1 MRKYVGEV
9 SHSANEWLLLFNLL
23 DFTDEPPLRPE
34 VVELVESVSI
44 GAAPRGGLRAQL
56 TPLESMRVA
65 FAKARAPPPDWDTL
79 CKVSAA
85 PPKPALL
92 GCLCKGQSVTAFWKA
107 VLACNISDLDPS
119 KGLHALLGGG
129 EAEVLCQLS
138 AFRHTPEVSTAL
150 LPLT

>member
-44 GAAPRGGLRAQL
+44 GAAPRGGIRAQL

-85 PPKPALL
+85 PQACFAWLL
-92 GCLCKGQSVTAFWKA
+92 M
-107 VLACNISDLDPS
+107 
-119 KGLHALLGGG
+119 
-129 EAEVLCQLS
+129 
-138 AFRHTPEVSTAL
+138 
-150 LPLT
+150 